1 MSSSHSLNSRFLS
14 TLSGVR
20 PYFSS
25 NLRLTRRTSTP
36 ASLLPIDV
44 QIAAHNPSAT
54 VLDNLH
60 REMKFFIHNGQLVTF
75 SREIEDWCPWNSP
88 IRALV
93 SGAMTTVAP
102 PSYEAIPGYKP
113 PVCPHI
119 MNPFLS
125 LEDCEMKV
133 KIYKAHGTTR
143 YVFLA
148 PHPGCQFRMNIPY
161 YGHQKL
167 DMEYDQDSG
176 EDGDEIDLLRSAY
189 LSLSQSSRSSLREVE
204 ESLMPGSQ
212 LSSASQSP
220 SLASSSNSAFSFLP
234 QGTSTPSRRPR
245 PRPIEGQRKLESF
258 YPAESAERRA
268 AYDFPRLHSAY
279 NIKTRPLAILDPYN
293 PSNNDGGITF
303 NHLQLKVFTSPGH
316 RPLPAGLNRGITCR
330 YITCRAD
337 SGHGSSVFLARY
349 LRHGSRSYLSGTRE
363 DLYLQYFDT
372 SVGQIIRG
380 VNTSLGARPSSF
392 KYLVSLSRTCPVC
405 LCEYSPDGFVAHN
418 NNDPERLVQ
427 RTFLDG
433 QHPAFNDQSDSA
445 LGRPW
450 LEWNSKL
457 GIPADVWKVVST
469 GVTVCETCVLV
480 RTFNADRI
488 HRAPNGS
495 CMDPG
500 QVVEDSSE
508 VDEDDP
514 LRPSKGKRTV

>member
-14 TLSGVR
+14 TLSGVC

-54 VLDNLH
+54 VLNNLH

-268 AYDFPRLHSAY
+268 AYDQDLVAELDLAY
-279 NIKTRPLAILDPYN
+279 SQGIFRGKFSHFSSNLPLAILDPYN

-303 NHLQLKVFTSPGH
+303 NH
-316 RPLPAGLNRGITCR
+316 
-330 YITCRAD
+330 
-337 SGHGSSVFLARY
+337 
-349 LRHGSRSYLSGTRE
+349 
-363 DLYLQYFDT
+363 LQYFDT

-418 NNDPERLVQ
+418 NNGEGSPRCMNTPGCPLVSDTRSPDVDPERLVQ

-457 GIPADVWKVVST
+457 GIPADVWKVIKFIEPP
-469 GVTVCETCVLV
+469 TVHAWTQV
-480 RTFNADRI
+480 R
-488 HRAPNGS
+488 
-495 CMDPG
+495 
-500 QVVEDSSE
+500 
-508 VDEDDP
+508 
-514 LRPSKGKRTV
+514 